1 MGDWRCA
8 PARTIYRADKAPVL
22 RRRLAGEAMVEA
34 MNWVDAVMLAV
45 IALSALAGFL
55 RGFAREAL
63 GLAAWI
69 AAALLASRCYAAG
82 LPLARRWIDDAQL
95 ADVVCFV
102 IVFVVILI
110 ALSVLAGLLSRLVRF
125 SVLGGIDRVLGAGFG
140 ILRGAVLLVLA
151 FIVLGVVVAPEHWP
165 DPVREARSLPYLHA
179 GASYALARAPERW
192 RPDLPQL
199 APDAAPAPS
208 RESF

>member
-1 MGDWRCA
+1 MG
-8 PARTIYRADKAPVL
+8 
-22 RRRLAGEAMVEA
+22 A

-55 RGFAREAL
+55 RGLAREAL
-63 GLAAWI
+63 GLAAWL
-69 AAALLASRCYAAG
+69 AAALLASRCYGAG
-82 LPLARRWIDDAQL
+82 LKLARRWIDDPQL

-110 ALSVLAGLLSRLVRF
+110 ALSVLAGLLSRLVRL
-125 SVLGGIDRVLGAGFG
+125 SVLGGIDRILGAGFG

-151 FIVLGVVVAPEHWP
+151 FIVLGIVVAPDRWP
-165 DPVREARSLPYLHA
+165 DPVRQARGLPYLHA
-179 GASYALARAPERW
+179 GAAYALAQAPERW

-199 APDAAPAPS
+199 TPDAAPGLD

>member
-1 MGDWRCA
+1 
-8 PARTIYRADKAPVL
+8 
-22 RRRLAGEAMVEA
+22 

-45 IALSALAGFL
+45 VALSALAGFL
-55 RGFAREAL
+55 RGLAREAL
-63 GLAAWI
+63 GLAAWL
-69 AAALLASRCYAAG
+69 AAALVASRFYGAG
-82 LPLARRWIDDAQL
+82 LPLAQRWIDDPQV

-110 ALSVLAGLLSRLVRF
+110 ALSVLAGVISRLVRL
-125 SVLGGIDRVLGAGFG
+125 SVLGGIDRILGAGFG

-151 FIVLGVVVAPEHWP
+151 FIVLGIVVAPDRWP
-165 DPVREARSLPYLHA
+165 DPVRQARGLRYLHA
-179 GASYALARAPERW
+179 GASYALAQAPERW

-199 APDAAPAPS
+199 APDTAPG

>member
-1 MGDWRCA
+1 MPVFGG
-8 PARTIYRADKAPVL
+8 RAGGAN
-22 RRRLAGEAMVEA
+22 GWGT

-45 IALSALAGFL
+45 VALSALAGFL
-55 RGFAREAL
+55 RGLAREAL
-63 GLAAWI
+63 GLVAWLG
-69 AAALLASRCYAAG
+69 AALLASRFYGAG
-82 LPLARRWIDDAQL
+82 LPLAQRWIDDVQL

-110 ALSVLAGLLSRLVRF
+110 ALSVLAGLLSRLVRL
-125 SVLGGIDRVLGAGFG
+125 SVLGGIDRILGAGFG

-151 FIVLGVVVAPEHWP
+151 FIVLGIVVAPDHWP
-165 DPVREARSLPYLHA
+165 DPVRQARGLRYLHA
-179 GASYALARAPERW
+179 GASYALAQAPERW

-199 APDAAPAPS
+199 APDAAPG

>member
-1 MGDWRCA
+1 
-8 PARTIYRADKAPVL
+8 
-22 RRRLAGEAMVEA
+22 

-63 GLAAWI
+63 GLAAWV
-69 AAALLASRCYAAG
+69 AAALLASRCYGAM
-82 LPLARRWIDDAQL
+82 LPLAQRWIDDPQL
-95 ADVVCFV
+95 ADVACFL
-102 IVFVVILI
+102 IVFVLILI

-125 SVLGGIDRVLGAGFG
+125 SVLGGIDRILGAVFG
-140 ILRGAVLLVLA
+140 ILRGGVLLVLA
-151 FIVLGVVVAPEHWP
+151 FIVLGIVVAPENWP
-165 DPVREARSLPYLHA
+165 DPVRQARSLPYLHA
-179 GASYALARAPERW
+179 GARYALARAPQRW

-199 APDAAPAPS
+199 APDTAPAPG

>member
-1 MGDWRCA
+1 
-8 PARTIYRADKAPVL
+8 
-22 RRRLAGEAMVEA
+22 MVGA

-63 GLAAWI
+63 GLAAWV
-69 AAALLASRCYAAG
+69 AAALLASRCYGAA
-82 LPLARRWIDDAQL
+82 LPLAQRWIDDAEV

-102 IVFVVILI
+102 IMFVVILI
-110 ALSVLAGLLSRLVRF
+110 ALSVLAGLLGRLVRL
-125 SVLGGIDRVLGAGFG
+125 SVLGGVDRILGAGFG
-140 ILRGAVLLVLA
+140 VLRGAVLLVLA
-151 FIVLGVVVAPEHWP
+151 FIVLGIVVAPEHWP
-165 DPVREARSLPYLHA
+165 DPVRQARGLPYLHA
-179 GASYALARAPERW
+179 GASYALTQAPERW

-199 APDAAPAPS
+199 APGAAPGAS